1 MPPDL
6 TLGPDLV
13 LAFDTA
19 AAHCAAAVLSG
30 TSVLSERL
38 EPMQKGQAERL
49 FPLLEEML
57 AEAGAT
63 WRDLAVLGVGIG
75 PGNFTGVRISVAAA
89 RGLALSR
96 GIPAVG
102 VSSLQAMVHG
112 VAGVSVA
119 SLDARRDGL
128 YVQVFD
134 GLGQQPVLCDLAHLP
149 PIPAR
154 AAPVCIGY
162 RAAEIAGLCGGSVGG
177 SRFALPVAMAHI
189 AGLRR
194 HSAPRPAPLY
204 LRSADAAPSS
214 DPPPVIL
221 P

>member
-6 TLGPDLV
+6 MSGDLI

-30 TSVLSERL
+30 TSVLAERL

-49 FPLLEEML
+49 FPLLEAVL
-57 AEAGAT
+57 ADARAT
-63 WRDLAVLGVGIG
+63 WRDLALLGVGIG
-75 PGNFTGVRISVAAA
+75 PGNFTGVRISVASA
-89 RGLALSR
+89 RGLALSL

-102 VSSLQAMVHG
+102 VSTLQAMVHG
-112 VAGVSVA
+112 VGGVAVA
-119 SLDARRDGL
+119 SLDARRDAL

-134 GLGQQPVLCDLAHLP
+134 GLGQAPVLCDLAHLP
-149 PIPAR
+149 PVPTQAE
-154 AAPVCIGY
+154 PWCIGY
-162 RAAEIAGLCGGSVGG
+162 RADEIAEICGGKVGAAPFG
-177 SRFALPVAMAHI
+177 LAVAMARI
-189 AGLRR
+189 AGSRR
-194 HSAPRPAPLY
+194 HSPQLRPAPLY

-214 DPPPVIL
+214 DPPPVML